1 MEQDKFNILNDKE
14 EKIKKRLF
22 AISSLESHD
31 NYFYKLF
38 ESNTNFTEKQIGAI
52 DGFYHLAGRGMTG
65 QIIDDNL
72 ANICIKWILTG
83 ENKYYR
89 IIKYWF
95 IWHLNERI
103 KSKQIEQQRYNQIEK
118 ETKTKRGYIYLIR
131 SKNLYKIG
139 RALQL
144 KERIKIYKTENPF
157 GVKVVFQKEVDDYV
171 GKEVKLLEKFQEKRA
186 KGKEWFKLNQEDVNW
201 IKQNV

>member
-1 MEQDKFNILNDKE
+1 MN
-14 EKIKKRLF
+14 
-22 AISSLESHD
+22 SLI
-31 NYFYKLF
+31 N
-38 ESNTNFTEKQIGAI
+38 
-52 DGFYHLAGRGMTG
+52 
-65 QIIDDNL
+65 
-72 ANICIKWILTG
+72 
-83 ENKYYR
+83 
-89 IIKYWF
+89 
-95 IWHLNERI
+95 
-103 KSKQIEQQRYNQIEK
+103 NQIEK